1 MTNSQQESL
10 YFIYVNVANATIYS
24 EDLLKD
30 NTVSKAVKDS
40 VRVIHNKLNWI
51 KVAMELKT
59 DSKIIQSV
67 DTLRYDELF
76 RLLAKLDDKDQ
87 DTIEKIIVEYI
98 KQIP

>member
-1 MTNSQQESL
+1 MTSSQQESL
-10 YFIYVNVANATIYS
+10 YFIYVNVTNATLYS
-24 EDLLKD
+24 SDLLRD
-30 NTVSKAVKDS
+30 ETVSKTVKDA

-59 DSKIIQSV
+59 DSKLVQSV

-76 RLLAKLDDKDQ
+76 RLLAKLDDYHQ
-87 DTIEKIIVEYI
+87 DAIEKLISDYV

>member
-1 MTNSQQESL
+1 MTTSQQESL
-10 YFIYVNVANATIYS
+10 YFIYVNVTNATIYS

-30 NTVSKAVKDS
+30 DNISKAVKDS

-59 DSKIIQSV
+59 DSKVVQSV

-87 DTIEKIIVEYI
+87 DAIEKLIVQYI

>member
-1 MTNSQQESL
+1 MTSSQHESL
-10 YFIYVNVANATIYS
+10 YFIYVNVTNATIYS

-30 NTVSKAVKDS
+30 ATISKAVKDS

-59 DSKIIQSV
+59 DSKIVQST
-67 DTLRYDELF
+67 DTLMYDELF
-76 RLLAKLDDKDQ
+76 RLLAKLDDAHQ
-87 DTIEKIIVEYI
+87 QAIEKLIVEYI